1 MNFPSQMLANIE
13 TAIAR
18 LDPHAPDYAAQRASL
33 EGMASEH
40 RADMARCWGDTN
52 PLALPAGKFVRIAI
66 RLFGSQADF
75 PKQHCNPLLAQLF

>member
-52 PLALPAGKFVRIAI
+52 PLARMYSRWPVSFRV
-66 RLFGSQADF
+66 Q
-75 PKQHCNPLLAQLF
+75 P